1 MYTKSNRAA
10 LIAQIGAI
18 NKPKVTEG
26 KSIDFGGIVDAYYK
40 GKDIAAKNEQKDKMN
55 ALASALQSGDEEAIN
70 KAAAAYDPQAAM
82 QERLSRMA
90 EQRKFDQQKELL
102 GIKNQYD
109 VDAAEKQAALA
120 REIAQ
125 IKAGGNGLVNINM
138 NNPFDKKRLETRA
151 KNMDE
156 NIANSQSMIDTY
168 NKAEALLNKNSF
180 DTGGISDILA
190 PITTRFNRDAADF
203 QAEVNKIVPTMRPA
217 GSGSTSDRDMAIFE
231 KATFGF
237 DKPKQTN
244 LNIIKGRRAV
254 EENNIA
260 KEELLAEYVTS
271 GMGTLSDFDKE
282 WRKYLNANPIFGDDE
297 GNTLNKNR
305 VSAYDWFAGNQY
317 AQTPKQATSAP
328 DNDPIRIR

>member
-1 MYTKSNRAA
+1 MAVKDYTGNIISTASKWKTPDRKAPFDADA
-10 LIAQIGAI
+10 LNA
-18 NKPKVTEG
+18 
-26 KSIDFGGIVDAYYK
+26 SIKQIVDQNK
-40 GKDIAAKNEQKDKMN
+40 ENDLVN
-55 ALASALQSGDEEAIN
+55 ALQGGNQEEIDSAYARYNPIE
-70 KAAAAYDPQAAM
+70 
-82 QERLSRMA
+82 
-90 EQRKFDQQKELL
+90 
-102 GIKNQYD
+102 
-109 VDAAEKQAALA
+109 ALA
-120 REIAQ
+120 RKQKLADLQDQKDWQLKMADIAHQ
-125 IKAGGNGLVNINM
+125 RDLEKLGIANSNAIKLAELKANLAKISNGYPGM
-138 NNPFDKKRLETRA
+138 NNTFDKKRLETRA

-180 DTGGISDILA
+180 DTGGIRDMLA
-190 PITTRFNRDAADF
+190 PITTRFNKDAAEF

-260 KEELLAEYVTS
+260 KEELLAEYVTR

-282 WRKYLNANPIFGDDE
+282 WRRYLNANPIFGDDE

-305 VSAYDWFAGNQY
+305 VSAYDWFSGKRQALDPRVQQALDAGYSMDEIN
-317 AQTPKQATSAP
+317 AFLG
-328 DNDPIRIR
+328 R

>member
-1 MYTKSNRAA
+1 MEYNPYVGKNPNNFVKDFFEARAVAEQRAREREQYNLDKTNRENLINAIKS
-10 LIAQIGAI
+10 G
-18 NKPKVTEG
+18 NKEE
-26 KSIDFGGIVDAYYK
+26 IDA
-40 GKDIAAKNEQKDKMN
+40 
-55 ALASALQSGDEEAIN
+55 ALASYSPADYINRQQKLADLQDQKDWQLKMADIAHQRDLEKLGIANSNAIN
-70 KAAAAYDPQAAM
+70 LAHLKA
-82 QERLSRMA
+82 
-90 EQRKFDQQKELL
+90 EL
-102 GIKNQYD
+102 GRIS
-109 VDAAEKQAALA
+109 
-120 REIAQ
+120 
-125 IKAGGNGLVNINM
+125 NGYPGM

-156 NIANSQSMIDTY
+156 NIANSQSLIDTY

-190 PITTRFNRDAADF
+190 PVTTRFNKDAADF

-282 WRKYLNANPIFGDDE
+282 WRRYLNANPIFGDDE

-305 VSAYDWFAGNQY
+305 VSAYDWFSGKQRALDPRVQQALDAGYSMDEIN
-317 AQTPKQATSAP
+317 AFLG
-328 DNDPIRIR
+328 R